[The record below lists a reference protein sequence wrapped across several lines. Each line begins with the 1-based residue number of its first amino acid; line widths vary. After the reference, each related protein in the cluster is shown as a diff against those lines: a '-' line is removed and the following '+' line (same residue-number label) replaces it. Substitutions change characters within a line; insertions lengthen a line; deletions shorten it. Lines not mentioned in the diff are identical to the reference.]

1 MVVVKAGLMEV
12 GCLEKK
18 NEVDKKN
25 EVEKNQKGMGGN
37 GDGGGGWL
45 NGSGREESRGGKGV
59 GYVVGREGGGGEG
72 EGLRGVL
79 VSHLA

>member
-25 EVEKNQKGMGGN
+25 EVEKNQKGMGMGTVM
-37 GDGGGGWL
+37 
-45 NGSGREESRGGKGV
+45 EE
-59 GYVVGREGGGGEG
+59 VVG
-72 EGLRGVL
+72 
-79 VSHLA
+79 